1 MECGEHGER
10 GERCD
15 WWPRRVV
22 VWIVDTHDQN
32 VVFHV
37 LTDEGFINPAWCG
50 GGNGGRH

>member
-1 MECGEHGER
+1 MGRGERGER

-32 VVFHV
+32 VVFRV
-37 LTDEGFINPAWCG
+37 PPLVVFI
-50 GGNGGRH
+50 